1 MSNLVQVDVNLLGRQ
16 FTIATPPQEQDT
28 LRQAVRLLG
37 DKIEQIQGSGRIM
50 DTDKIAIMAA
60 LNIAHDL
67 LKTKVG
73 ENLEMAEFQRRIQA
87 MVEAADAALGQT
99 QPADAGGHCTG

>member
-1 MSNLVQVDVNLLGRQ
+1 MSDVVQVDIELLGRQ
-16 FTIATPPQEQDT
+16 FTIGTPADEQET
-28 LRQAVRLLG
+28 LREAVRLLEG
-37 DKIEQIQGSGRIM
+37 KVNAIQQNGKVM

-73 ENLEMAEFQRRIQA
+73 EGLEMAAFQRKIRN
-87 MVEAADAALGQT
+87 MSEAADEALRQNQ
-99 QPADAGGHCTG
+99 QPLF

>member
-1 MSNLVQVDVNLLGRQ
+1 MSDVVQVDIELLGRQ
-16 FTIATPPQEQDT
+16 FTIGTPPEEKATLQE
-28 LRQAVRLLG
+28 AVRLLEG
-37 DKIEQIQGSGRIM
+37 KIANIQQHGKVM

-73 ENLEMAEFQRRIQA
+73 EGLEIEAFQRKIRS
-87 MVEAADAALGQT
+87 MSEAADAALARSQ
-99 QPADAGGHCTG
+99 QALF